1 MLLHV
6 PGVLSKEEAGEL
18 RRRLAREAWTDGRA
32 TAGEQGAQAKRNLQL
47 PADHPAAREAGE
59 RILQALARHPT
70 FVSAALPL
78 RILPPMFNRYEGG
91 GHYGFHVDGAILR
104 QLGTPQPLRSDLSC
118 TLFLSEPEEYDG
130 GELVIM
136 DTYGAHEAKLP
147 AGDLM
152 LYPGTSVHRVEPVT
166 RGARIASFFWVQSL
180 VRLDAQRTLLF
191 ELDQAIQKLRARIG
205 DDAETVAL
213 TSHYHNLLRLWAET

>member
-6 PGVLSKEEAGEL
+6 PEILTKQEAGDL
-18 RRRLAREAWTDGRA
+18 RRRLVRESWSDGRA
-32 TAGEQGAQAKRNLQL
+32 TAGAQGAQAKRNLQL
-47 PADHPAAREAGE
+47 PADHPVAREAGE
-59 RILQALARHPT
+59 QILQALARHPM

-91 GHYGFHVDGAILR
+91 GHYDFHVDGAILR

-118 TLFLSEPEEYDG
+118 TLFLCEPEEYDG
-130 GELVIM
+130 GELVVV

-180 VRLDAQRTLLF
+180 VRLDWQRTMLY
-191 ELDQAIQKLRARIG
+191 ELDQAIQKLRARLG